1 MRQVIVIANWKMNPG
16 NLDKA
21 NALFD
26 LVKKGIPSNQKA
38 EVVICPPYIYLNNL
52 KKRTNSFLKFGA
64 QDCFWEKKGAYTG
77 GISALMLKNLG
88 CKYVIIGH
96 SDRRRYFN
104 ETNEAINKKL
114 KAVLNEK
121 MVPVLCIGETKE
133 QRSKGQTKSV
143 LRKQIKSALNGI
155 NISGLKNL
163 EFCIVYEP
171 IWAIGSKN
179 PCDVKEIQKIA
190 LFIRRLV
197 AENYNAKIAEKI
209 SILYGG
215 SVVAKNVFDY
225 IDMAGLQG
233 VVVGGASLDAKE
245 FVKIV
250 EAVS

>member
-1 MRQVIVIANWKMNPG
+1 MKKAIVIANWKMNPDS
-16 NLDKA
+16 LDKA
-21 NALFD
+21 NALFG
-26 LVKKGIPSNQKA
+26 LVEKGIYNNQKT
-38 EVVICPPYIYLNNL
+38 EVAICPPCVYLNNL

-121 MVPVLCIGETKE
+121 MVPVLCVGETKE

-143 LRKQIKSALNGI
+143 LKKQIKLALNGV
-155 NISGLKNL
+155 NISGSKNL

-171 IWAIGSKN
+171 IWAIGSEN

-190 LFIRRLV
+190 PFIRKLI

-225 IDMAGLQG
+225 IDTAGLQG
-233 VVVGGASLDAKE
+233 VVVGEASLDAKE

-250 EAVS
+250 KAIS